1 MLFDAHIHL
10 NELTAEELLR
20 PLPAAVLCSV
30 HDPADPTLSWQEKE
44 VLCSYGIH
52 PLWIDGVGRS
62 RETLEQLA
70 SAGKIAAVGEFGF
83 DFYNGRSPEEE
94 AKQKEVFRTQCSV
107 AERYWLPAVIHVRR
121 GMAELF
127 AETDILKRLP
137 AVIFHCYPGT
147 AEEGNAFLKRGV
159 NAFFSFGTP
168 LIKNFAGAQKALRD
182 LPGERV
188 LFETDAPFQP
198 PRGRERT
205 VPGDIV
211 AVYEKGA
218 ELLGIAKEI
227 LEEQV
232 WCTACEVFPQLK
244 KISR

>member
-10 NELTAEELLR
+10 SELKTEELVQ

-30 HDPADPTLSWQEKE
+30 HDPADPTLTLNDSKI
-44 VLCSYGIH
+44 LCSYGIH
-52 PLWIDGVGRS
+52 PLWLDGAGRS
-62 RETLEQLA
+62 IRTLEMLA
-70 SAGKIAAVGEFGF
+70 SKGRIVAVGEFGF

-94 AKQKEVFRTQCSV
+94 TRQQDFFLAQCV
-107 AERYWLPAVIHVRR
+107 IAERYHLPVVIHVRR
-121 GMAELF
+121 GMSELF
-127 AETDILKRLP
+127 AETARLKRLP

-168 LIKNFAGAQKALRD
+168 LIKNFAGAQKAVRELPRD
-182 LPGERV
+182 RI

-198 PRGRERT
+198 PRGKERT
-205 VPGDIV
+205 MPNDIV
-211 AVYEKGA
+211 AVYKKGVELVEKN
-218 ELLGIAKEI
+218 KDI

-232 WCTACEVFPQLK
+232 WRNACEVFPQLQK
-244 KISR
+244 LNR